1 MSESPPSTD
10 VPLTRKE
17 KELLQKMYSLPHWI
31 AVVRLLGHKAMHM
44 NEAREKI
51 KPIAEEYGKEPVA
64 NACEVLV
71 EIFTEGK
78 EPVAR
83 LKSHIRR
90 MAFQILGPEPTL
102 VRSTVTPAPE
112 PPDETEPS
120 RPPEKRNAEP
130 APQRRRLRRPQ

>member
-1 MSESPPSTD
+1 MPTGQTLPPVPESERTPAPEIS
-10 VPLTRKE
+10 LTRKE
-17 KELLQKMYSLPHWI
+17 KEKLLQQMYTLPHWI

-78 EPVAR
+78 EPFAR

-102 VRSTVTPAPE
+102 ASSTVTPAQE
-112 PPDETEPS
+112 PPTETEPS
-120 RPPEKRNAEP
+120 
-130 APQRRRLRRPQ
+130 